1 MRYGTLPILLLA
13 IALPLGADVL
23 AVANRGGTSIT
34 LIEPQTMQVVG
45 KVEVGLDPHEIA
57 IGPDPRYAY
66 VSNYGGSYGTSLSV
80 VDLQT
85 REARDISIAPL
96 TGPHGIVSVAGKIWF
111 TAERSRSIGRYDP
124 ATDRVDWVGR
134 TNQNGSHMLA
144 VRADGSVAYTANMT
158 NATASISPVGSG
170 PESVAKVNVQVVG
183 GSEGIALS
191 PDGKELWVGSRNFNG
206 ISIIDT
212 ATEQVIATI
221 LPGTFAYRLT
231 FSPDGRHVF
240 VPRAGEV
247 AVIDATKRSQ
257 VRTIALKS
265 LPISVL
271 IMPDNR
277 TMYVGTMQPSEVL
290 KIDVTTGEIRA
301 RVAMTG
307 TADGLAYSTFST
319 NQPQSR
325 RKHRAVRH

>member
-1 MRYGTLPILLLA
+1 MRHGTLLILLLA
-13 IALPLGADVL
+13 FALPLGADVL
-23 AVANRGGTSIT
+23 AVADRGGTSII
-34 LIEPQTMQVVG
+34 LIEPQTMQVVAT
-45 KVEVGLDPHEIA
+45 VEVGVDPHEIA

-111 TAERSRSIGRYDP
+111 TAERSQAIGRYDP
-124 ATDRVDWVGR
+124 ATDRVDWIGR
-134 TNQNGSHMLA
+134 TWQTGTHMLA
-144 VRADGSVAYTANMT
+144 VRADGSVAYTANMIQG
-158 NATASISPVGSG
+158 TASIIPVGSG
-170 PESVAKVNVQVVG
+170 PQDAAKVNVKVVG
-183 GSEGIALS
+183 GPEGIALS

-221 LPGTFAYRLT
+221 VPGTFAYRLT

-247 AVIDATKRSQ
+247 AVIDATTRTE
-257 VRTIALKS
+257 VRTIDLQS
-265 LPISVL
+265 IPISVL

-277 TMYVGTMQPSEVL
+277 TMYVGTVKPNEVL
-290 KIDVTTGEIRA
+290 KIDVTTGEIQA

-307 TADGLAYSTFST
+307 TPDGLAYSTFST